1 MKLPVRFA
9 RILFLRSPGASSFVR
24 AGVQQFN
31 EEFIEGGI
39 ELYDE
44 AGKPCVLVDG
54 FRAISLAAARRSGA
68 PGGSR
73 DLLYHIE
80 WERTPAAVRPALQ
93 PPVPLARLRDVARI
107 ALEEVIAVRGRA
119 ELEATMAAEDELA
132 AAQIARGLREMGA
145 ETAKRW
151 TADSLGVAEPMRAVF
166 AQLVADLTKRE
177 LLETEGD
184 SHRPTAAFTRAADSA
199 PSVLR
204 SFLSKHP
211 GHLPEGLLCA
221 TTCAELGPI
230 LRGEKEAVQVLFSG
244 AGAELLDQFYG
255 DGLFASHWMAA
266 IASAVQEAA
275 RHLPEGRGLR
285 ILEVGAGT
293 GGLAAHLLPLLQR
306 GLHTY
311 TFSDVSAAFFPGAMQ
326 KLAAFPE
333 VECKVLDLEKP
344 GTEQGFE
351 AGTFDLVLG
360 TNVLHA
366 VADVR
371 AALKHIH
378 ELLAPGGSLLFM
390 DVATPQLW
398 IESVFGLTSGWW
410 HFTDRDLRTDQPL
423 LQRSQWESVMREAGF
438 SETASL
444 PGLRGPRGGEGQ
456 IGLLARK
463 AWHEVAVIES
473 PRPVETPAEKSW
485 LVFADA
491 SGVGDRLAG
500 LLAATGVRC
509 RVARRGGQFALEG
522 VDAFTLRAEAPEDWQ
537 QLLEAWADDAP
548 PERLV
553 YLWSLDEPTGDAA
566 LMGTDALLHLT
577 QAIEN
582 TTPAAKLRIDLVT
595 RGAQPVGERLNA
607 VAVAQAPSIGVFR
620 VMLSEHPN
628 FSCRG
633 IDLPPA
639 ASPSDDAL
647 LWSELLQADTE
658 REIAFRGDARYV
670 QRIDRGLPT
679 REQWLNHAVPLR
691 LESRERGLL
700 DTLRFVPFALPGCG
714 PGEVLIEVKAA
725 GMNFRDVL
733 KALALYP
740 AETPDA
746 RVFGDEVAGVV
757 LAVGAGVEQVAVGDR
772 VFGLAIFGLA
782 THALARAGDVRVI
795 PDALS
800 FEEAATLPVVFMTSW
815 HALKTVAH
823 LKAGERIL
831 VHAGAGGV
839 GMAAIQIAHHLGAEV
854 IASAG
859 SPAKRALLEVL
870 GVKHVIDSRRADF
883 AEAVM
888 ELTGGKGVDVVLNSL
903 AAEAIPM
910 GLSCLAQFGRFIEIG
925 KRDIYQNSRIP
936 LWPMRKNA
944 SFHVVAMDA
953 IFSGDAE
960 LTRQLLGK
968 SPKWSSRG
976 AVSVAVPRLP
986 GVPHRRGLPAHGAR
1000 QTHRQSRRGVFRA
1013 LCFTARR
1020 TARTG
1025 LRDQAGGMLL
1035 DHRCVWRFWQGAG
1048 SMAGGLWSTPPG
1060 PDESKRRGHAGSRSV
1075 CATASRP

>member
-1 MKLPVRFA
+1 MQIFSAGAATVEDRKARMKLPVRFA

-39 ELYDE
+39 GLYDE

-80 WERTPAAVRPALQ
+80 WERTPAAAARPALR
-93 PPVPLARLRDVARI
+93 PPVPLARLRDVARV

-184 SHRPTAAFTRAADSA
+184 SYRPTAAFARAADSA
-199 PSVLR
+199 PEVLR

-244 AGAELLDQFYG
+244 AGGELLDQFYG

-293 GGLAAHLLPLLQR
+293 GGLAALLLPLLQR

-311 TFSDVSAAFFPGAMQ
+311 VFSDVSAAFFPGAMQ

-423 LQRSQWESVMREAGF
+423 LQRSQWESVMQEAGF

-463 AWHEVAVIES
+463 AWHEVPVIES

-485 LVFADA
+485 VVFADG

-746 RVFGDEVAGVV
+746 RVFGDEVA
-757 LAVGAGVEQVAVGDR
+757 
-772 VFGLAIFGLA
+772 
-782 THALARAGDVRVI
+782 
-795 PDALS
+795 
-800 FEEAATLPVVFMTSW
+800 
-815 HALKTVAH
+815 
-823 LKAGERIL
+823 
-831 VHAGAGGV
+831 
-839 GMAAIQIAHHLGAEV
+839 
-854 IASAG
+854 
-859 SPAKRALLEVL
+859 
-870 GVKHVIDSRRADF
+870 
-883 AEAVM
+883 
-888 ELTGGKGVDVVLNSL
+888 
-903 AAEAIPM
+903 
-910 GLSCLAQFGRFIEIG
+910 
-925 KRDIYQNSRIP
+925 
-936 LWPMRKNA
+936 
-944 SFHVVAMDA
+944 
-953 IFSGDAE
+953 
-960 LTRQLLGK
+960 
-968 SPKWSSRG
+968 
-976 AVSVAVPRLP
+976 
-986 GVPHRRGLPAHGAR
+986 
-1000 QTHRQSRRGVFRA
+1000 
-1013 LCFTARR
+1013 
-1020 TARTG
+1020 
-1025 LRDQAGGMLL
+1025 
-1035 DHRCVWRFWQGAG
+1035 
-1048 SMAGGLWSTPPG
+1048 
-1060 PDESKRRGHAGSRSV
+1060 
-1075 CATASRP
+1075 